1 MERMKRPRAIVC
13 LILMG
18 VLIAGAVIL
27 ALIGTE
33 EAARLLM
40 ADLFCLIVIPAVF
53 YGYQMLL
60 NMIKK
65 KRQNLKGKK
74 RLLLQIL

>member
-1 MERMKRPRAIVC
+1 MERMKRPLAIVC

-65 KRQNLKGKK
+65 KEHDNEKGAS
-74 RLLLQIL
+74 

>member
-1 MERMKRPRAIVC
+1 MERMKRPLAIVC

-53 YGYQMLL
+53 YGHQMLL

-65 KRQNLKGKK
+65 KEHDNEKDAS
-74 RLLLQIL
+74 

>member
-1 MERMKRPRAIVC
+1 MERMKRPLAIVC

-18 VLIAGAVIL
+18 VLIAVAVIL

-65 KRQNLKGKK
+65 KEHDNEKDAS
-74 RLLLQIL
+74 

>member
-1 MERMKRPRAIVC
+1 MERMKRPLAIVC

-65 KRQNLKGKK
+65 KEHDNEKDAC
-74 RLLLQIL
+74 

>member
-1 MERMKRPRAIVC
+1 MERMKRPLAIVC

-65 KRQNLKGKK
+65 KEHDNEKDAS
-74 RLLLQIL
+74 

>member
-1 MERMKRPRAIVC
+1 MERMKRPLAIVC
-13 LILMG
+13 LILIG
-18 VLIAGAVIL
+18 VLIAVAVIL

-65 KRQNLKGKK
+65 KEHDNEKDAS
-74 RLLLQIL
+74 

>member
-1 MERMKRPRAIVC
+1 MERMKRPLAIVC

-40 ADLFCLIVIPAVF
+40 ADLFCLIIIPAVF

-65 KRQNLKGKK
+65 KEHDNEKDAS
-74 RLLLQIL
+74 

>member
-1 MERMKRPRAIVC
+1 MERMKRPLAIVC

-27 ALIGTE
+27 ALIDTE

-65 KRQNLKGKK
+65 KEHDNEKDAS
-74 RLLLQIL
+74 

>member
-1 MERMKRPRAIVC
+1 MERMKRPLAIVC

-65 KRQNLKGKK
+65 KEHDKEKDAS
-74 RLLLQIL
+74 

>member
-1 MERMKRPRAIVC
+1 MERMKRPLAIVC

-60 NMIKK
+60 DMIKK
-65 KRQNLKGKK
+65 KEHDNEKDAS
-74 RLLLQIL
+74 

>member
-1 MERMKRPRAIVC
+1 MERMKRPLAIVC

-27 ALIGTE
+27 APIGTE
-33 EAARLLM
+33 QPARLPM
-40 ADLFCLIVIPAVF
+40 ADPFCLIVIPAVF

-65 KRQNLKGKK
+65 KEHDNEKDAS
-74 RLLLQIL
+74 

>member
-1 MERMKRPRAIVC
+1 MERMKRPLAIVC

-40 ADLFCLIVIPAVF
+40 AELFCLIVIPAVF

-65 KRQNLKGKK
+65 KEHDNEKDAS
-74 RLLLQIL
+74 

>member
-1 MERMKRPRAIVC
+1 MERMKRPLAIVC

-53 YGYQMLL
+53 YVYQMLL

-65 KRQNLKGKK
+65 KEHDNEKDAS
-74 RLLLQIL
+74 

>member
-1 MERMKRPRAIVC
+1 MERMKRHLAIVC

-65 KRQNLKGKK
+65 KEHDNEKDAS
-74 RLLLQIL
+74 

>member
-1 MERMKRPRAIVC
+1 MERMKRPLAIVC

-40 ADLFCLIVIPAVF
+40 ADHFCLIVIPAVF

-65 KRQNLKGKK
+65 KEHDNEKDAS
-74 RLLLQIL
+74 

>member
-1 MERMKRPRAIVC
+1 MERMKRPLALVC
-13 LILMG
+13 LLLMG

-65 KRQNLKGKK
+65 KEHDNEKDAS
-74 RLLLQIL
+74 

>member
-1 MERMKRPRAIVC
+1 MERMKRPLAIVC

-65 KRQNLKGKK
+65 KDHDNEKDAS
-74 RLLLQIL
+74 

>member
-1 MERMKRPRAIVC
+1 MERMKRPLAIVC

-65 KRQNLKGKK
+65 KEHDNEKDAN
-74 RLLLQIL
+74 

>member
-1 MERMKRPRAIVC
+1 MERMKRPLDIVC

-65 KRQNLKGKK
+65 KEHDNEKDAS
-74 RLLLQIL
+74 

>member
-1 MERMKRPRAIVC
+1 MERMKRPLAIVC

-65 KRQNLKGKK
+65 KAHDNEKDAS
-74 RLLLQIL
+74 

>member
-1 MERMKRPRAIVC
+1 MERMKRPLAIVC

-65 KRQNLKGKK
+65 KEHDNEKAAS
-74 RLLLQIL
+74 